1 MFFRFLV
8 GGLAFLLGALD
19 KLLDAIDQP
28 YSTPLSYP
36 CERMKNLQVELVLV
50 LRLDRWV
57 ALDGNRGCAG
67 SWLLAVTAGETDSGS
82 NGRGESTESTV
93 YVRIGYKGNCRR
105 EAYRYSFC
113 MSAR

>member
-1 MFFRFLV
+1 V

-19 KLLDAIDQP
+19 ELLDAIDQL
-28 YSTPLSYP
+28 YCTAVLSMR
-36 CERMKNLQVELVLV
+36 ENGNLQVELVLV

-57 ALDGNRGCAG
+57 ALDGNRSCAG

-82 NGRGESTESTV
+82 DGRGESTESTV
-93 YVRIGYKGNCRR
+93 YVRIGYKGICRR
-105 EAYRYSFC
+105 EAYRYSFY